1 MPAIPSQHLRRSR
14 KADVH
19 VAEPLV
25 ARGGRAVVA
34 FTHRCISEPPNPL
47 SRQLRMLGRKDTGLD
62 EMVFREFFHRAGSGL
77 AQLTTDVGHL
87 RFILSTVDLAAEF
100 GVAIIA
106 GGPDVS
112 DEISHLFITGAAAQ
126 GSF

>member
-1 MPAIPSQHLRRSR
+1 MY
-14 KADVH
+14 

-25 ARGGRAVVA
+25 ARGGRTVVA
-34 FTHRCISEPPNPL
+34 FTHRRIPDPPNPL
-47 SRQLRMLGRKDTGLD
+47 RRQLRMLGGKDTGFD
-62 EMVFREFFHRAGSGL
+62 EIVFREFFHGAGSELG
-77 AQLTTDVGHL
+77 QLPTDVGHL

-106 GGPDVS
+106 GGPDTT
-112 DEISHLFITGAAAQ
+112 DDISHLFITGAATQ